1 MHCVVLF
8 PILQPFANPLM
19 SQDKIV
25 TIYDIAERLSLSP
38 STISRGL
45 QNHAAINAK
54 TKKRIFDTANEMGYR
69 FNTFARNLRAQKTN
83 TIGVIVPRLNSYFI
97 SAMLA
102 GIEKELQAA
111 GYNMLI
117 SQSLESQ
124 EKEAEYAETM
134 MHNRVDG
141 LIVTLA
147 ANTTSVDHFQPF
159 LKHNIPVLFA
169 DRGVGENEYTKV
181 VIDNRKAGYEA
192 TAHLIGQGCSRIVHI
207 TGNTTRDVYADRRDG
222 YRSAL
227 VEHGISFDESLVFE
241 TDLTEI
247 STMKVMNRILKMDV
261 LPDGIFVANDFCAA
275 ICLKTLRQAGLH
287 IPGDVAIVGF
297 NNDATSR
304 ITEPSLST
312 VNYPG
317 QEMGELVARNLIRR
331 LRTDTATVIE
341 TIVLKSELII
351 RNSSRRGEN

>member
-1 MHCVVLF
+1 MN
-8 PILQPFANPLM
+8 QE
-19 SQDKIV
+19 KII

-45 QNHAAINAK
+45 QNHAAVNAR
-54 TKKRIFDTANEMGYR
+54 TKKKIFDTANEMGYR
-69 FNTFARNLRAQKTN
+69 FNTFARNLRSRKTN

-102 GIEKELQAA
+102 GIEKEVNGA

-147 ANTTSVDHFQPF
+147 ANTTSLDHFQPF
-159 LKHNIPVLFA
+159 FKHNIPLLFA
-169 DRGVGENEYTKV
+169 DRGVAGNEYTKV
-181 VIDNRKAGYEA
+181 VIDNFKAGYEA
-192 TAHLIGQGCSRIVHI
+192 TSHLAEQGCTRIVHI
-207 TGNTTRDVYADRRDG
+207 TGNTTRDVYAKRRDG
-222 YRSAL
+222 YKQAL
-227 VEHGISFDESLVFE
+227 KDKRISFDESLVFE

-247 STMKVMNRILKMDV
+247 STMKVMNRVLKMDV
-261 LPDGIFVANDFCAA
+261 LPDGLFVSNDFCAA
-275 ICLKTLRQAGLH
+275 ICLKTLRQAGLR
-287 IPGDVAIVGF
+287 IPEDIAIVGF

-304 ITEPSLST
+304 ITEPALST

-317 QEMGELVARNLIRR
+317 QEIGEAVARSLINR
-331 LRTDTATVIE
+331 LNAVNPSQE
-341 TIVLKSELII
+341 TETLVLKSELIV
-351 RNSSRRGEN
+351 RSSSRRRGV

>member
-1 MHCVVLF
+1 
-8 PILQPFANPLM
+8 M
-19 SQDKIV
+19 SQEKIV

-45 QNHAAINAK
+45 QNHAAINVR
-54 TKKRIFDTANEMGYR
+54 TKKKIFDTANEMGYR
-69 FNTFARNLRAQKTN
+69 FNTFARNLRSKKTN

-102 GIEKELQAA
+102 GIEKEVNGA

-147 ANTTSVDHFQPF
+147 ANTTELDHFQPF
-159 LKHNIPVLFA
+159 FKHNIPLLFV
-169 DRGVGENEYTKV
+169 DRGITGCEYTQV
-181 VIDNRKAGYEA
+181 VIDNFKAGHEA
-192 TAHLIGQGCSRIVHI
+192 TSHLILQGCSRIAHI
-207 TGNTTRDVYADRRDG
+207 TGNTTSNVYSERRSG
-222 YRSAL
+222 YKQAL
-227 VEHGISFDESLVFE
+227 IDKGVPFDESLVFE

-247 STMKVMNRILKMDV
+247 STMKVMNRLLKMNM
-261 LPDGIFVANDFCAA
+261 LPDGIFVSNDFCAA
-275 ICLKTLRQAGLH
+275 ICLKTLRQAGLR
-287 IPGDVAIVGF
+287 IPEDVALVGF

-304 ITEPSLST
+304 ITEPPLST
-312 VNYPG
+312 INYPG
-317 QEMGELVARNLIRR
+317 QEMGEVVARSLIER
-331 LRTDTATVIE
+331 LNSIDPSPATE
-341 TIVLKSELII
+341 TIVLKSELIV
-351 RNSSRRGEN
+351 RSSSRRGGV

>member
-1 MHCVVLF
+1 
-8 PILQPFANPLM
+8 M
-19 SQDKIV
+19 SQEKIV

-45 QNHAAINAK
+45 QNHAAINVR

-69 FNTFARNLRAQKTN
+69 FNTFARNLRSKKTN

-102 GIEKELQAA
+102 GMEKEVNGA

-147 ANTTSVDHFQPF
+147 ANTTNLDHFQPF
-159 LKHNIPVLFA
+159 LKHNIPLLFV
-169 DRGVGENEYTKV
+169 DRGVDAEEYTKV
-181 VIDNRKAGYEA
+181 VIDNFKAGHEA
-192 TAHLIGQGCSRIVHI
+192 TSHLIQQGCSRIAHI
-207 TGNTTRDVYADRRDG
+207 TGNTTSSVYGERRNG
-222 YRSAL
+222 YKQAL
-227 VEHGISFDESLVFE
+227 VDNGILYDESLVFE

-247 STMKVMNRILKMDV
+247 STMKVMNRLLKMNE

-275 ICLKTLRQAGLH
+275 ICLKTLRQADLR
-287 IPGDVAIVGF
+287 IPEDVAIVGF

-304 ITEPSLST
+304 ITEPALST

-317 QEMGELVARNLIRR
+317 QEMGEVVAKRLIKR
-331 LRTDTATVIE
+331 LSSNDPSPLAE
-341 TIVLKSELII
+341 TIVIKSELIV
-351 RNSSRRGEN
+351 RNSSRRGGL

>member
-1 MHCVVLF
+1 
-8 PILQPFANPLM
+8 M
-19 SQDKIV
+19 SQEKVV
-25 TIYDIAERLSLSP
+25 TIYDIAEKLSLSP

-45 QNHAAINAK
+45 QNHAAINAM

-102 GIEKELQAA
+102 GIEKELQGA

-124 EKEAEYAETM
+124 DKEAEYAKTM
-134 MHNRVDG
+134 LHNRVDG

-147 ANTTSVDHFQPF
+147 ANTSDINHFQPF
-159 LKHNIPVLFA
+159 LKHHIPLLFA
-169 DRGVGENEYTKV
+169 DRGVAGDEYTNV
-181 VIDNRKAGYEA
+181 VIDNLKAGYEA
-192 TAHLIGQGCSRIVHI
+192 TAHLIGEGCRRIVHI

-222 YRSAL
+222 YRRAL
-227 VEHGISFDESLVFE
+227 EDHSLVFDEEMVYE

-247 STMKVMNRILKMDV
+247 STMKVMNRILKMNV
-261 LPDGIFVANDFCAA
+261 LPDGLFVSNDFCAA
-275 ICLKTLRQAGLH
+275 ICLKTLRQAGLR
-287 IPGDVAIVGF
+287 IPEDIAIVGF

-304 ITEPSLST
+304 ITEPPLST

-317 QEMGELVARNLIRR
+317 QEMGEVVARSLINR
-331 LRTDTATVIE
+331 LRPAGATSAVE
-341 TIVLKSELII
+341 TIVLESELII
-351 RNSSRRGEN
+351 RNSSRREGK